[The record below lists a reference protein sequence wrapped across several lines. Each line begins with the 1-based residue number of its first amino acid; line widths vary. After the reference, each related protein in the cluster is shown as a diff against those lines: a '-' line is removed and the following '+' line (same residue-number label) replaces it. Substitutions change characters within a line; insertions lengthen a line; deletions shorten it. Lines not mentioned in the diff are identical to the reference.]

1 MLLLLSGAEAVR
13 MPHAAVRAP
22 GALRAA
28 LPQMT
33 TDDESFKQGT
43 PQSGDAV
50 EGKAVSAEVVTSRY
64 DAGVRLVPLLPSKP
78 APTRATALRMAT
90 AFPFFRAKGPS
101 EKELEAIFYQADT
114 ELKGEIS
121 RQELVEP
128 LVLKKWDG
136 LGPAPFGP
144 RLAALK
150 AAACR
155 HGSRGSIGAREP
167 AMDASGHIG
176 LIPLPPLFF
185 SNHTV
190 QRALYHWLPH
200 RPGRFGEN
208 IRRGKR

>member
-1 MLLLLSGAEAVR
+1 MRLLLSGADAVR

-78 APTRATALRMAT
+78 APTRATAVRMAQ
-90 AFPFFRAKGPS
+90 AFPFSVPKGTEGARGHFLPG
-101 EKELEAIFYQADT
+101 DT

-128 LVLKKWDG
+128 LVFKSGTDWGQRPLATAW
-136 LGPAPFGP
+136 
-144 RLAALK
+144 RL
-150 AAACR
+150 
-155 HGSRGSIGAREP
+155 
-167 AMDASGHIG
+167 
-176 LIPLPPLFF
+176 
-185 SNHTV
+185 
-190 QRALYHWLPH
+190 
-200 RPGRFGEN
+200 
-208 IRRGKR
+208 

>member
-78 APTRATALRMAT
+78 APTRATAVKMAL

-121 RQELVEP
+121 REELVEP
-128 LVLKKWDG
+128 LVFKSGADWGRRPL
-136 LGPAPFGP
+136 AP
-144 RLAALK
+144 
-150 AAACR
+150 
-155 HGSRGSIGAREP
+155 GSEGCS
-167 AMDASGHIG
+167 
-176 LIPLPPLFF
+176 LPPRI
-185 SNHTV
+185 
-190 QRALYHWLPH
+190 QRQH
-200 RPGRFGEN
+200 RRS
-208 IRRGKR
+208 

>member
-1 MLLLLSGAEAVR
+1 MLLLLTCAEAVR

-50 EGKAVSAEVVTSRY
+50 EGKAVSAEVVTSGY

-78 APTRATALRMAT
+78 APTRATASMAL

-121 RQELVEP
+121 REELVEP
-128 LVLKKWDG
+128 LVFKSGTDWG
-136 LGPAPFGP
+136 WRSW
-144 RLAALK
+144 RL
-150 AAACR
+150 
-155 HGSRGSIGAREP
+155 
-167 AMDASGHIG
+167 
-176 LIPLPPLFF
+176 
-185 SNHTV
+185 
-190 QRALYHWLPH
+190 
-200 RPGRFGEN
+200 
-208 IRRGKR
+208 